1 MNKPDIRHLSF
12 EQIRQWIA
20 ERQQPLYR
28 AQQIYHWLWLKNV
41 SSFDQ
46 MTDIP
51 KNLRHLLSEHFQI
64 HHIQTQSIQ
73 ISKDKTIKCAIR
85 LFDNNIVESVLIPT
99 SARVTACVSSQVGC
113 SLDCTF
119 CATAQLKRKRN
130 LDYQEIY
137 QQVYFIKELAHE
149 KYNLRLT
156 NIVFMGMGEPLLN
169 YSNVIKSIEMIT
181 SPKGLGMSPQRITL
195 STAGIAKMIV
205 KMADE
210 QVKFNLAIS
219 LHSAIEEKR
228 RQVMSI
234 SESNTLEM
242 LANALQYFYEKTGT
256 RPTLE
261 YLLLYEFN
269 DTLKDA
275 EALVQFCRKVKS
287 KVNLIEYN
295 PVENSPFQRTTR
307 ERLNNF
313 AEYLKKQHLLV
324 TVRKSRGIDI
334 DAACGQL
341 ANKNTLT
348 HTIL

>member
-1 MNKPDIRHLSF
+1 MRKPDIRHINF
-12 EQIRQWIA
+12 EQLQDWVIA
-20 ERQQPLYR
+20 QGLPKYR
-28 AQQIYHWLWLKNV
+28 AQQIYDWLWLKNV
-41 SSFDQ
+41 ASYDE

-51 KNLRHLLSEHFQI
+51 KTLRQQLAEHFDI
-64 HHIQTQSIQ
+64 KNIQTQNIQ

-85 LFDNNIVESVLIPT
+85 LFDNAVVESVLIPT
-99 SARVTACVSSQVGC
+99 SNRATACVSSQVGC
-113 SLDCTF
+113 SLDCKF

-137 QQVYFIKELAHE
+137 QQVYFIKTLAKE
-149 KYNLRLT
+149 KYNLPLT

-169 YSNVIKSIEMIT
+169 YSNVMKSIEMIT
-181 SPKGLGMSPQRITL
+181 SPKGLGMSPKRITV
-195 STAGIAKMIV
+195 STSGIAKMIV

-210 QVKFNLAIS
+210 QVKFNLALS

-228 RQVMSI
+228 RQIMSI

-242 LANALQYFYEKTGT
+242 LANALQYFYDKTGT

-261 YLLLYEFN
+261 YVMLYEFN
-269 DTLKDA
+269 DSIKDA

-295 PVENSPFQRTTR
+295 SVDNSPFKKTTK
-307 ERLNNF
+307 ERLENF
-313 AEYLKKQHLLV
+313 VRHLEKNRIIV
-324 TVRKSRGIDI
+324 TVRKSRGEDI

-341 ANKNTLT
+341 VNKNTLAEN
-348 HTIL
+348 